1 MQVTKCIIEAD
12 FLNDDKVEIFILAEE
27 KAVLYRFHYN
37 KDHGRAKTPTYTG
50 KLAKIIN
57 DKAVNCDNPPFD
69 HHQVAKDL
77 LNDRKVRLR
86 VLFDTKES
94 DLHDPDKASFKI

>member
-1 MQVTKCIIEAD
+1 MAED
-12 FLNDDKVEIFILAEE
+12 RKVLF
-27 KAVLYRFHYN
+27 RFHYH

-50 KLAKIIN
+50 KLVKIIN

-69 HHQVAKDL
+69 HHRLAKDL
-77 LNDRKVRLR
+77 LNDRKVRLL

-94 DLHDPDKASFKI
+94 NLHDPNKVTSKI